1 MIPSALLLATAQTIP
16 WNLSVGITMTLANL
30 VAFVIG
36 YFAIQNTGA
45 GPALPLPQ
53 LASKKSFGLPELLAT
68 MSFGHILGAGLV
80 LGLSN
85 AGVCWWGQGVGCGV
99 WGFTDF
105 EVVSYLIF
113 REKVPEFYPRSL
125 QWLALFEVKKV
136 QKSYPTRFLDLFSRP

>member
-36 YFAIQNTGA
+36 YFAIQTTGA

-85 AGVCWWGQGVGCGV
+85 AGI
-99 WGFTDF
+99 
-105 EVVSYLIF
+105 L
-113 REKVPEFYPRSL
+113 
-125 QWLALFEVKKV
+125 
-136 QKSYPTRFLDLFSRP
+136 